1 MGWGIHLDTLLAAPF
16 VMRLRSTSDAA
27 NPAIKGKSACI
38 QAAFLVGWAL
48 GGAFF
53 GRLGGCSGGAA
64 RSR

>member
-1 MGWGIHLDTLLAAPF
+1 MGWGIHLDTLLAA
-16 VMRLRSTSDAA
+16 RLRSTSDAA

-48 GGAFF
+48 DGAFF